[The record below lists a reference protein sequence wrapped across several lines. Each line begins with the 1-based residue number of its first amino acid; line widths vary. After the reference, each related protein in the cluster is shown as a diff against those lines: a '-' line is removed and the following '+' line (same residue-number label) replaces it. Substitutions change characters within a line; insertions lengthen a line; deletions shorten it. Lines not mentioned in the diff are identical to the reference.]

1 MPEPNLPPLRVNLY
15 SKQDTQDVISVP
27 AIKEQI
33 PELPEDSRK
42 KLIEGF
48 ALRPE
53 IAIQLVNE
61 PVLLDYFYEL
71 TSDQDRNPTKVAN
84 LLLNDLLTVLNKR
97 NINIE
102 NCLITNNQIKEL
114 TDMLLEKK
122 INLDIFRRIVDEL
135 LDRPNT
141 ASPLELIAEKG
152 WSIVSDEKE
161 IIQKCM
167 EIIQNNPKL
176 VKQYKEGKVKV
187 LKALLGVLV
196 KTTSSKVD
204 MSVAATKMED
214 LLKKQ

>member
-27 AIKEQI
+27 AIKEHI
-33 PELPEDSRK
+33 PELPENSRK
-42 KLIEGF
+42 KLIEEF

-61 PVLLDYFYEL
+61 PVLLDYFHQL

-97 NINIE
+97 NINVE

-135 LDRPNT
+135 LDRPNC

-161 IIQKCM
+161 ITQKCM
-167 EIIQNNPKL
+167 EVIQNNPKL

-196 KTTSSKVD
+196 KTTSNKVD
-204 MSVAATKMED
+204 MSVAATIMED